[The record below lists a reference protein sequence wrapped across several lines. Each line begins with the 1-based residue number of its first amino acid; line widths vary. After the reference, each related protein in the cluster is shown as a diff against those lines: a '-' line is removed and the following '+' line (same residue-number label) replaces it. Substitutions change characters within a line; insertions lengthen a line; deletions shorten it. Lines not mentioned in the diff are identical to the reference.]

1 MKRRHLICFTLLAF
15 LIVMLCAGCANQ
27 RPRDE
32 LISSIT
38 SPDGIH
44 IMNIYRNNGGATV
57 DWSTTISIQEIG
69 AQTERN
75 IYFHYHEE
83 NPDEAVWVDNDT
95 VRVNGLEL
103 NIYKDYY
110 ESFDRK

>member
-1 MKRRHLICFTLLAF
+1 
-15 LIVMLCAGCANQ
+15 
-27 RPRDE
+27 
-32 LISSIT
+32 
-38 SPDGIH
+38 
-44 IMNIYRNNGGATV
+44 MNIYRNNGGATV

>member
-1 MKRRHLICFTLLAF
+1 
-15 LIVMLCAGCANQ
+15 MLCAGCANQ

-57 DWSTTISIQEIG
+57 DWSTTISIQKVG
-69 AQTERN
+69 ALTERN
-75 IYFHYHEE
+75 IYFHYHEK